1 MAPAWKR
8 AKSLG
13 QKSHI
18 EREELCRLNEWIMRL
33 QLMSRFTSSTQQEA
47 GHKNKVSLLEPALYS
62 LQMGELSQGTKSMTP
77 PIFDKKHASWVK
89 PRSWPRKTHW
99 YSALAFGSSCA
110 EGFLVTLDWGPF
122 SWNSSALWAGL
133 PQARLFLPHCTPWLL
148 LLAQWSEK

>member
-13 QKSHI
+13 QKSHT

-62 LQMGELSQGTKSMTP
+62 LQMGELSQGSLPGHKVHDP
-77 PIFDKKHASWVK
+77 
-89 PRSWPRKTHW
+89 THIW
-99 YSALAFGSSCA
+99 
-110 EGFLVTLDWGPF
+110 
-122 SWNSSALWAGL
+122 
-133 PQARLFLPHCTPWLL
+133 QKARIL
-148 LLAQWSEK
+148 S